1 MGLVILLAVVVLA
14 GAVLSVQAAI
24 NGRLGETVGV
34 LRSSLLTFAV
44 GAVVTGLLILFFE
57 PAQAVSLLEVPKWQL
72 TGALFGVV
80 YMMVM
85 VGAVPVVG
93 TAVATVAVIVGQLGM
108 GMLIDNFGWLGESG
122 DRLVSESDVGDGVS
136 GGGFG
141 VYVSEFA
148 AGAVIFE
155 YISGAADVAL
165 RSACRRALRSRS
177 KAIRANTHCFVR
189 RTPVGASLLAKA
201 ISVSPNLSTVG
212 QPATPPSTLSLT
224 AYTQASDNHHARS
237 LSHVR

>member
-24 NGRLGETVGV
+24 NGRLGESVGV

-44 GAVVTGLLILFFE
+44 GAVVTGLLIFFFE
-57 PAQAVSLLEVPKWQL
+57 PVQAVSLLEVPKWQL

-108 GMLIDNFGWLGESG
+108 GMLIDNFGWLGNPAIELSSSRVLAMG
-122 DRLVSESDVGDGVS
+122 CLALALVFMYRSSSRLD
-136 GGGFG
+136 
-141 VYVSEFA
+141 
-148 AGAVIFE
+148 
-155 YISGAADVAL
+155 
-165 RSACRRALRSRS
+165 
-177 KAIRANTHCFVR
+177 
-189 RTPVGASLLAKA
+189 
-201 ISVSPNLSTVG
+201 
-212 QPATPPSTLSLT
+212 
-224 AYTQASDNHHARS
+224 
-237 LSHVR
+237 

>member
-1 MGLVILLAVVVLA
+1 MGLVMLLAVVVLA

-24 NGRLGETVGV
+24 NGRLGESVGV

-44 GAVVTGLLILFFE
+44 GAVVTGLLIFFFE

-108 GMLIDNFGWLGESG
+108 GMLIDNFGWLGNPAIELSSSRVLAMG
-122 DRLVSESDVGDGVS
+122 CLALALV
-136 GGGFG
+136 FM
-141 VYVSEFA
+141 Y
-148 AGAVIFE
+148 
-155 YISGAADVAL
+155 
-165 RSACRRALRSRS
+165 RSSSRS
-177 KAIRANTHCFVR
+177 V
-189 RTPVGASLLAKA
+189 
-201 ISVSPNLSTVG
+201 
-212 QPATPPSTLSLT
+212 
-224 AYTQASDNHHARS
+224 D
-237 LSHVR
+237 